1 MNVEDIHQERE
12 VAEQGD
18 WKLIGRLSRYA
29 LPYWKAFVVCIVLAF
44 IVVAADIGRTYLIR
58 IAIDDHINGYQQPM
72 LAATSASELSELGLE
87 PLTATA
93 GTVVPQSTEAVNGVT
108 DAEDRSWS
116 YARAGWKPD
125 DRHRDSSLMK
135 VQIVQVQGS
144 TYLVAGW
151 LSAEEPDQLTLEHAA
166 NDQVIAVKTVEGERL
181 PARAL
186 TPTEREAFL
195 EEDTPRILRLGGLF
209 LLAVIGAALLSIWQ
223 MNLLQFTGQRILY
236 TIRDQLFKHIA
247 RMPMSFFDRNPVG
260 RLVVR
265 VTQDTESLNNMFTQ
279 VIVNL
284 IKDVLVL
291 AGIISVMFY
300 MSVELTLL
308 TLVVLPFLVIL
319 TFWYKAVFR
328 EAQRTARI
336 ILSRLNSFLAENLS
350 GMRITQIFVRERRQ
364 WEMFHEL
371 NDAYYHAG
379 MRGTIINSIFQ
390 PAIGLIGNLAVAL
403 LLWYGGLQVIDGTLT
418 FGIVFAFTIYV
429 RQFFNPLMSLAEKY
443 AQVQLAMVGAER
455 IFDLLDEEP
464 SMVDTNRPAT
474 LPQPVRG
481 EIRFEHVWFAYQQ
494 EEWVLKDVSF
504 TIQPGQ
510 TIAFVG
516 ATGAGKSSIIQLINR
531 FYDIQRGR
539 ILLDGVD
546 IRDLPIEELRTIVGI
561 VQQDVFLFSGTIATN
576 IRLNETERISDNEV
590 VDAAQRVNMD
600 AFVRA
605 LPEGYDAMLGERG
618 VSLSLGQRQ
627 LLSFARAI
635 VFRPQ
640 VLILDEATSN
650 IDSETESA
658 VQEALLSLSHGR
670 TTLIVAHRLSTIVHA
685 DQIIV
690 MHKGKVREKGTHAEL
705 IAAADYYY
713 RLHQLQYKARDYSEV
728 AATEMI

>member
-1 MNVEDIHQERE
+1 
-12 VAEQGD
+12 
-18 WKLIGRLSRYA
+18 
-29 LPYWKAFVVCIVLAF
+29 
-44 IVVAADIGRTYLIR
+44 
-58 IAIDDHINGYQQPM
+58 
-72 LAATSASELSELGLE
+72 
-87 PLTATA
+87 
-93 GTVVPQSTEAVNGVT
+93 
-108 DAEDRSWS
+108 
-116 YARAGWKPD
+116 
-125 DRHRDSSLMK
+125 
-135 VQIVQVQGS
+135 
-144 TYLVAGW
+144 
-151 LSAEEPDQLTLEHAA
+151 
-166 NDQVIAVKTVEGERL
+166 
-181 PARAL
+181 
-186 TPTEREAFL
+186 
-195 EEDTPRILRLGGLF
+195 
-209 LLAVIGAALLSIWQ
+209 
-223 MNLLQFTGQRILY
+223 
-236 TIRDQLFKHIA
+236 
-247 RMPMSFFDRNPVG
+247 
-260 RLVVR
+260 
-265 VTQDTESLNNMFTQ
+265 
-279 VIVNL
+279 
-284 IKDVLVL
+284 
-291 AGIISVMFY
+291 
-300 MSVELTLL
+300 
-308 TLVVLPFLVIL
+308 
-319 TFWYKAVFR
+319 
-328 EAQRTARI
+328 
-336 ILSRLNSFLAENLS
+336 
-350 GMRITQIFVRERRQ
+350 
-364 WEMFHEL
+364 
-371 NDAYYHAG
+371 
-379 MRGTIINSIFQ
+379 
-390 PAIGLIGNLAVAL
+390 
-403 LLWYGGLQVIDGTLT
+403 
-418 FGIVFAFTIYV
+418 
-429 RQFFNPLMSLAEKY
+429 
-443 AQVQLAMVGAER
+443 
-455 IFDLLDEEP
+455 
-464 SMVDTNRPAT
+464 MVDTNRPAT